1 MHLQMMV
8 VATSKDQLCLF
19 TNEGVEIER
28 AVLGTEHGGSGAF
41 IYHTHFMNLY
51 GNPEKAYHN
60 ALAVRGAAL
69 YLLGPSQLWRA
80 RLLPWRDRIKA
91 LENAGDWMGAFHIAM
106 EIYDGRSQGVTG
118 LPKGLDAM
126 REAIMPTLLALLSAY
141 IDEAF
146 AYLSL
151 ALGPSSS
158 TTMMQIAPEPIKQ
171 QHELSLTQGSTAR
184 QPDNG
189 VVEAREQYARVGGV
203 AIEFC
208 VHIRKTEV
216 LFENVFSK
224 FEAVGQR
231 GKTFSVDGKW
241 YLLYVL
247 LTDVTGTMYLNSGR
261 KVCLTAKSII
271 HMQARCILF
280 SF

>member
-1 MHLQMMV
+1 MMV

-28 AVLGTEHGGSGAF
+28 AALGTEHGGIGAF

-60 ALAVRGAAL
+60 AMAVRGAAL
-69 YLLGPSQLWRA
+69 YLLGPNQLWRA
-80 RLLPWRDRIKA
+80 RLLPWKDRIKA

-151 ALGPSSS
+151 ALGPSS
-158 TTMMQIAPEPIKQ
+158 TPQMMKIAPEPIQKQ
-171 QHELSLTQGSTAR
+171 RDLSQPQGSAAPE
-184 QPDNG
+184 PDG
-189 VVEAREQYARVGGV
+189 GAETLVQEMVVEARDQYARVGGV

-231 GKTFSVDGKW
+231 GKA
-241 YLLYVL
+241 
-247 LTDVTGTMYLNSGR
+247 SGQPA
-261 KVCLTAKSII
+261 CWT
-271 HMQARCILF
+271 Q
-280 SF
+280 